1 MIWELVKKDIIFL
14 VASLKSTLLSIILLA
29 LCLPLTGIG
38 FGIVTPALVCYVG
51 FYGVLAY
58 EERSKMHLLNLALP
72 VTRKEICISRYVY
85 AIGLVIFMTILSSIG
100 SILGVA
106 AIGKEDLREFVL
118 SLPLYMIL
126 MFSIA
131 ILYLSVMIPCIFKWG
146 TIKARYIL
154 MGIYVVILIGSGS
167 INGVVATEKISESLN
182 RYLSGHNMLLLIIGA
197 LICWVISLKISLK
210 IWEKKD
216 VN

>member
-118 SLPLYMIL
+118 SLPFYMIL

-154 MGIYVVILIGSGS
+154 VGIYVVILIGSGS

>member
-38 FGIVTPALVCYVG
+38 FGIATPALVCYVG

-72 VTRKEICISRYVY
+72 VTRKEICISKYVY
-85 AIGLVIFMTILSSIG
+85 AIGLVIFMTILSSIASG
-100 SILGVA
+100 LRVV
-106 AIGKEDLREFVL
+106 IGGEELRAFAL

-131 ILYLSVMIPCIFKWG
+131 ILYLSVMMPCVFKWG

-154 MGIYVVILIGSGS
+154 MGIYIAIFIGSGS
-167 INGVVATEKISESLN
+167 INWVVATEKFSESLN

-197 LICWVISLKISLK
+197 LICCSISINVSLK